1 MADNLQFVLMGVGSV
16 GGIYVRALKDIPDA
30 ELVGVIDLVPEK
42 LEVFAEEHTIAHKAT
57 DLKSM
62 ADQVDF
68 DAVIVATPTGVHG
81 ECTEQAAAL
90 GKHVLCE
97 KPLEITLEKID
108 DMIEACRDAGV
119 TLGRSYQYRTATH
132 NQAARAAIQAG
143 KLGKIYI
150 ADAFLKWWRGQEY
163 YDSSAWRGTWELD
176 GGGPFI
182 QQAAHTV
189 DILVWLMGRPKKV
202 TAWTRT
208 VAHNLKVEDMGHAI
222 VEYENGAQGIIEAS
236 TVVKP
241 GFPTRIEIHG
251 EKGSIILGESEIIAW
266 DVEGVEPPAIERNNI
281 ITGATD
287 PTGIGTKNHE
297 RIIRDFIQAI
307 HEGREPM
314 VDPASARTTS
324 ELIAAIYKS
333 SREAKAVQL

>member
-1 MADNLQFVLMGVGSV
+1 MAARLRFALMGLGNV
-16 GGIYVRALKDIPDA
+16 GGIYATALKDIPDA

-42 LEVFAEEHTIAHKAT
+42 LDAFAKEYNIAHKAT

-62 ADQVDF
+62 ANQVDF
-68 DAVIVATPTGVHG
+68 DAVIVATPSGVHG
-81 ECTEQAAAL
+81 KCTKEAAAL
-90 GKHVLCE
+90 KKHVLCE

-108 DMIEACRDAGV
+108 AMMGACRDAGV
-119 TLGRSYQYRTATH
+119 TLGCSYQYRTAPH
-132 NQAARAAIQAG
+132 NQAACAAIQAD
-143 KLGKIYI
+143 KLGRIYI

-163 YDSSAWRGTWELD
+163 YYSSAWRGTWELD

-208 VAHNLKVEDMGHAI
+208 VAHNLEVEDMGHAI

-241 GFPTRIEIHG
+241 GYPTRIEIHG

-266 DVEGVEPPAIERNNI
+266 DVEGVEPPAIEKNNI

-307 HEGREPM
+307 HEGRSPM
-314 VDPASARTTS
+314 VDPVSARRTS
-324 ELIAAIYKS
+324 ELITAIYKS
-333 SREAKAVQL
+333 SRELKAVQL